1 MKNIDNTKHR
11 QLSLFDDEAFNETA
25 SLLPNS
31 APDIVMRQPSVGK
44 QVAQANPPRPVNR
57 VDEALRQRSKRQRIK
72 IVFADGT
79 EICDVSATE
88 TMIRAIIK
96 IGIERVAVLGMEIC
110 HVPLVSKSVS
120 PRYAQWTKEIQPGW
134 YLMAQ
139 SDTKQKYMQL
149 KSIMAQLHVEAQIE
163 LGDFE
168 SACNAANEKKGKPRK
183 KKAKL
188 VVTFPDGTTICNAD
202 PLHTYIAVAENIG
215 IEKLRRVNLAIAG
228 KQLFSSVKKYSS
240 QVQLESGV
248 WMTVPVQIKDKYK
261 ILKVIS
267 SMTHIPLDIK
277 IEE

>member
-1 MKNIDNTKHR
+1 MKKITDTNHQ
-11 QLSLFDDEAFNETA
+11 QLSLFDDEAFNEPA
-25 SLLPNS
+25 SPTGGNVPHVD
-31 APDIVMRQPSVGK
+31 AWQPSVAEPAAK
-44 QVAQANPPRPVNR
+44 PSSPRKPNR
-57 VDEALRQRSKRQRIK
+57 VDESLRQRSKRQRIK
-72 IVFADGT
+72 VVFADGT

-88 TMIRAIIK
+88 TMIQTIVK
-96 IGIERVAVLGMEIC
+96 IGIERVAALGMEIC

-149 KSIMAQLHVEAQIE
+149 KSIIAQLHVEAQIE

-168 SACNAANEKKGKPRK
+168 SACNAASGKKGKARK
-183 KKAKL
+183 KKAQL

-215 IEKLRRVNLAIAG
+215 IDKLRRTNLAIAG
-228 KQLFSSVKKYSS
+228 KQLFSPVKKYSS
-240 QVQLESGV
+240 QVQLDSGV
-248 WMTVPVQIKDKYK
+248 WMTVPTQIKDKYK
-261 ILKVIS
+261 MLKVIS

-277 IEE
+277 IAE